1 MKKILALILAML
13 MALSL
18 IACGGSADEGAADEG
33 DATVDTE
40 GEGTGEDEALS
51 VEDIGIV
58 YVGIDGAYPPYCFLN
73 DADEADGFEVAVMK
87 EIAARTGLT
96 IECQI
101 TAWTSMFGQLDSG
114 RIDTVAEC
122 ITITEERLAT
132 YNFSKSYIEDSNRF
146 IVRAGEEGSIA
157 SFEDLAG
164 KKIGVAAGQNAY
176 DQLVAIQEE
185 YKIEFEI
192 IPYEASTNAYDVS
205 IGRLDASYMN
215 PVAGMSMSAEG
226 DMNLAVADCPA
237 YVSDL
242 CAYVFLKDNVR
253 ADTIRELF
261 NGALEEMKADGTL
274 GKLCEEWLGADISIV
289 E

>member
-1 MKKILALILAML
+1 MKKLVSLLLIML
-13 MALSL
+13 MVFSMA
-18 IACGGSADEGAADEG
+18 ACGSSDDGGSSADG
-33 DATVDTE
+33 
-40 GEGTGEDEALS
+40 ALS
-51 VEDIGIV
+51 VEEIGTV

-73 DADEADGFEVAVMK
+73 DDDAVDGFEVAVMN

-122 ITITEERLAT
+122 ITVTDERSAT
-132 YNFSKSYIEDSNRF
+132 YTPSKSYIEDSNRF
-146 IVRAGEEGSIA
+146 IVRSGEESSIA

-185 YKIEFEI
+185 YGVDFEI
-192 IPYEASTNAYDVS
+192 VPYESSTNAYDVS

-215 PVAGMSMSAEG
+215 PVAGMTMSNEG
-226 DMNLAVADCPA
+226 DMDLAVADCPA
-237 YVSDL
+237 YVSNL
-242 CAYVFLKDNVR
+242 CAYYFLKDSNR
-253 ADTIRELF
+253 ADSIRELF
-261 NGALEEMKADGTL
+261 NTALEEMKADGTL
-274 GKLCEEWLGADISIV
+274 GKLSEEWLGADISIV